1 METTKKEE
9 NFIETVESAEDKV
22 SITNEEIEFI
32 AEKIGYSTA
41 TVQGVLRGYIPRIP
55 RHQPIFDLYEK
66 VKYLRELH
74 LENYKKD
81 LQNL

>member
-9 NFIETVESAEDKV
+9 NCIETVESTEDKV

-32 AEKIGYSTA
+32 AGKTSYSVY

-66 VKYLRELH
+66 VKYLRKLH